1 MCIRAFMKIKVKF
14 INSFCALHIHC
25 SFLLLTI
32 TIICS
37 IIHSVLYK
45 KIMYFELLQIR
56 LTNLFFVDQPF
67 FYGFH
72 VLLIFIFRFLI
83 KMTSR
88 HDFWKR
94 HYICNVK
101 LWLNFYDI
109 YYLKNLLLLC
119 LWNEW
124 RSFLY
129 IILLPILFS
138 RYL

>member
-45 KIMYFELLQIR
+45 KIMYFEWW
-56 LTNLFFVDQPF
+56 TNLFVLEKPF
-67 FYGFH
+67 FMVFMF
-72 VLLIFIFRFLI
+72 LLIAIFCFLI